1 VNNRATVITNNGQPH
16 AIITLRTR
24 QTGRGPLEEHVVDE
38 GADQVVAEPKW
49 ADLLTD
55 ADPRALSP
63 LFWTHVIYGR
73 LELDRGSR
81 LDLHLAARK
90 AAALLGRRLGIV
102 SRRTARPAEGFGV
115 CPPG

>member
-1 VNNRATVITNNGQPH
+1 MNNRATVITNNGQPH

-73 LELDRGSR
+73 L
-81 LDLHLAARK
+81 DLHLAARK